1 MSTLLNEYNLG
12 NIEMAGESYLSEIDY
27 EVDPEDGAI
36 LIHAVRILKKVCEK
50 NGIWYDTKGHFHC
63 GEKWIRL
70 DVTDFL
76 SAAQIGTFADE
87 IQSEMRADAE
97 DWNAECARDRAIERW
112 LDTRANGPYHYTG
125 APVN

>member
-1 MSTLLNEYNLG
+1 MSTLLNESTLG
-12 NIEMAGESYLSEIDY
+12 TLDMAGDSYPREIDY

-36 LIHAVRILKKVCEK
+36 LIHAVRLVKKVCEK
-50 NGIWYDTKGHFHC
+50 DGVWYDPNGDFHC

-76 SAAQIGTFADE
+76 SAAQIGAFADE
-87 IQSEMRADAE
+87 IQSERRADAE
-97 DWNAECARDRAIERW
+97 DWSAECARDRAIERW
-112 LDTRANGPYHYTG
+112 LDARANGPHHYPG